1 MCMGSKQA
9 PAPAPP
15 PIEKAPPKLMDKRRY
30 EKKEPTKKPKAK
42 GMNTGSDAVQTTA
55 KSSGLS
61 IPTNY

>member
-9 PAPAPP
+9 PAPPPP

-30 EKKEPTKKPKAK
+30 EKKETTKKPKSK

-55 KSSGLS
+55 TSSGLS